1 MEGEIFYWISW
12 SIWVYL
18 TFIFR
23 KEDPNRLKLSA
34 SILLVIILANF
45 QFLIWGFEINS
56 SGIFLILFCYVA
68 KACVKTKKMSYFY
81 LCSFIISIAYVTFL
95 LFEIFDPV
103 WLILKK
109 EWMMGI
115 CLSYLSL
122 LLQKTLKER
131 LLMMISGTIH
141 GEILYAFILS
151 NYGFSNPISSLAYL
165 DAISLTTIMLIGW
178 SCIENA
184 SAFFDHHFKITEKEK
199 QKLS

>member
-1 MEGEIFYWISW
+1 VEGEIFYWISW

-34 SILLVIILANF
+34 GILLVIILANF
-45 QFLIWGFEINS
+45 QFSIWGVDINS

-68 KACVKTKKMSYFY
+68 IASGKTKKISYFY
-81 LCSFIISIAYVTFL
+81 LCSFIVSIGYVTFL

-115 CLSYLSL
+115 CLGYLSL

-131 LLMMISGTIH
+131 LLMMISGTIQ
-141 GEILYAFILS
+141 GEILYAYILS
-151 NYGFSNPISSLAYL
+151 NYGFSNQISSLAYL